1 MRRVVIL
8 GRGGA
13 GKSTLAREISGRTGL
28 PVAELDELFWRPGPT
43 APDPTWWAAQ
53 QRELVRREA
62 WIIDGDLGRYDLDL
76 SLRLR
81 AADTVIV
88 LDFSFLRCAWRTLR
102 RSREQ
107 TEYWRWVWSYRRH
120 SLPVIRQALAPAG
133 SSTKGSDSTE
143 PGPAVYVLRTPAAV
157 RRFLSRP
164 ALAVR
169 PAISSGR
176 SRSGRPGRRAG

>member
-43 APDPTWWAAQ
+43 VPDPAWWAAQ
-53 QRELVRREA
+53 QRELVHREA
-62 WIIDGDLGRYDLDL
+62 WIIDGDLGHYDLDL

-88 LDFSFLRCAWRTLR
+88 LDFGFLRCAWRTLR
-102 RSREQ
+102 RGREQ
-107 TEYWRWVWSYRRH
+107 AEYWRWIWGYRRH
-120 SLPVIRQALAPAG
+120 SLPSIRQTIRATG
-133 SSTKGSDSTE
+133 SSD
-143 PGPAVYVLRTPAAV
+143 PGPTATVYVLRSPAAV
-157 RRFLSRP
+157 RRFLSRLGP
-164 ALAVR
+164 GAGAGTG
-169 PAISSGR
+169 PEISPGR
-176 SRSGRPGRRAG
+176 SRSGRPGQRTG

>member
-1 MRRVVIL
+1 VVIL

-28 PVAELDELFWRPGPT
+28 PVAELDELFWAPGPT
-43 APDPTWWAAQ
+43 APDPAWWAAQ

-88 LDFSFLRCAWRTLR
+88 LDFGFLRCAWRTLR
-102 RSREQ
+102 RGREQ
-107 TEYWRWVWSYRRH
+107 AEYWRWVWGYRRH
-120 SLPVIRQALAPAG
+120 SLPIIRQALAASAP
-133 SSTKGSDSTE
+133 SVT
-143 PGPAVYVLRTPAAV
+143 VHVLRTPAAI

-169 PAISSGR
+169 PAVSSGR